1 MAPSPTCRTFSIAS
15 KAAKSRTLR
24 SKPASRRPAPDKS
37 QILHINAAGKS
48 PGRRNPEPE
57 RGKGAESVFQG
68 QMRRLWG
75 VLASGLGSCL
85 RTELRSLFRA
95 TQTFSVRQT
104 FCSYRSLTSANSLH
118 AGVANSLHTGV
129 MQSAGQSCLP
139 LTSVFCATSFRE
151 TRRRLNQVRTVFPTE
166 TVTTLDCELESRRP
180 SVCVSGGLRTLL
192 KFVRACLMF
201 RRVAFQI
208 AV

>member
-24 SKPASRRPAPDKS
+24 SKPASRRLAPDKS

-68 QMRRLWG
+68 SDTAPMG
-75 VLASGLGSCL
+75 VLAGGLGSYL

-95 TQTFSVRQT
+95 TQTFSLRQT
-104 FCSYRSLTSANSLH
+104 FCSYRSLTLANSR
-118 AGVANSLHTGV
+118 HTGV

-139 LTSVFCATSFRE
+139 LTCVFCATSFRE
-151 TRRRLNQVRTVFPTE
+151 MRRRLNQVRTVFPAE
-166 TVTTLDCELESRRP
+166 TVTTMVCELESRRP
-180 SVCVSGGLRTLL
+180 LVCVSGRLRALL
-192 KFVRACLMF
+192 IFVRARLMF

>member
-1 MAPSPTCRTFSIAS
+1 MAPSPTCRIFSIAS

-24 SKPASRRPAPDKS
+24 WKPASRLPAPDKS
-37 QILHINAAGKS
+37 QILPINAAGKS

-68 QMRRLWG
+68 SDAAPMG

-95 TQTFSVRQT
+95 TQTFSLRQT
-104 FCSYRSLTSANSLH
+104 FCSYRSLTFANSLH
-118 AGVANSLHTGV
+118 PGVV
-129 MQSAGQSCLP
+129 QSAGQSCLL
-139 LTSVFCATSFRE
+139 LTSVFCATSFHE
-151 TRRRLNQVRTVFPTE
+151 MRRRLNQVRTVFPAE
-166 TVTTLDCELESRRP
+166 TVTTLDCRLKSRRP
-180 SVCVSGGLRTLL
+180 SVCVSGRLRTLL
-192 KFVRACLMF
+192 KFVRACLLL
-201 RRVAFQI
+201 RPIAFQI